1 MSATAITATIP
12 RPGHSAV
19 RRVVALAGFLGASAA
34 VATLG
39 GLASAHGVDTWY
51 QAAAKPAWTPP
62 DAVFGP
68 VWTVLYAGMAVAA
81 WRVWDRHG
89 WAGARG
95 ALTAYGGQ
103 LALNCA
109 WSPVFFGAHRVGAGL
124 GVILALDV
132 AVFATILAFRRLDA
146 TAAAILVPYLAWCLY
161 ATTLNAGILAL
172 N

>member
-1 MSATAITATIP
+1 MSATAITTGTSRP
-12 RPGHSAV
+12 RPGRV
-19 RRVVALAGFLGASAA
+19 RRALGLAGFLAASAA

-39 GLASAHGVDTWY
+39 GLASANGVDTWY
-51 QAAAKPAWTPP
+51 EGVVKPAWTPP